1 MNELNVVQGAS
12 CKGQDFTD
20 FFLSDSPLLCEWFH
34 KNGYR
39 IFMTEN
45 AIPMV
50 VWFDEDGEQ
59 EMTFDLFA
67 AVVISETQ
75 AHLMPHSAC
84 VS

>member
-1 MNELNVVQGAS
+1 MNGLNVLQDPP
-12 CKGQDFTD
+12 CKRQDLTD

-45 AIPMV
+45 AIPVV
-50 VWFDEDGEQ
+50 VWFDEGGQQ

-67 AVVISETQ
+67 AIVVSEAQ
-75 AHLMPHSAC
+75 GKL
-84 VS
+84 